1 MPLSG
6 LSKAVLCRWQN
17 LFMREGMDGLLRDKT
32 RPQPAPEAMDAETP
46 GKKRG
51 PYIRSASPS
60 FASLDDLPDREQGS
74 RQDNNQG
81 NKYKH
86 ERCFCGPFRCVP
98 FREPSRPG

>member
-1 MPLSG
+1 MAKPLYARG
-6 LSKAVLCRWQN
+6 Q
-17 LFMREGMDGLLRDKT
+17 DGLLRDKT
-32 RPQPAPEAMDAETP
+32 RTGNPPCCWAEAMDAETP